1 MLRNVR
7 KITPLLRS
15 LLCGVAA
22 VSTVSISSGVLI
34 GCEDESKPEYFI
46 KRLDDPAMRPQAVKR
61 LVLFFEDAMTRA
73 DKDRTQPHVK
83 ELLDKIVPP
92 LTKTYMEGE
101 TIDDRT
107 KAEII
112 KLLADTRDE
121 RAKPAWIKAL
131 KDYKPN
137 VTESD
142 VRSAAKV
149 IAETGVKDP
158 EAMDAMIGV
167 FIKFE
172 AGSPKGSLI
181 YMDFRNAMVEVSSPS
196 WKPQLLER
204 LNRPMEKLEQSDRT
218 NEDKVTDYRNEQF
231 WQVTAAEILGN
242 IKATDAIKP
251 LFKTVVDPNKA
262 DIAATAIVAMVKMG
276 KDSMNTL
283 IDALLDKDADIKEF
297 AKAKIKNEKDANIS
311 VVRSAA
317 LVIGTIGRLDG
328 VEPLTLALDKADKN
342 DHVTRAIIAREMT
355 KCPVT
360 PQSIKTVVGVYES
373 MPPSA
378 VIPPGHVAVA
388 VLAESLAQFY
398 DPSVVDVLINR
409 VDNYKGEQED
419 RDVLR
424 DTALPTM
431 IKLMRKDQISLVEGA
446 IKKWAP
452 KPEEAKLEK
461 EALEKAKAV
470 LNACGDKTECYLAKL
485 EEAAVQEKGEQ
496 FQGIKSAYMLGI
508 LGSDKTRMEIVKR
521 FPNIKNAAIKF
532 TSGQALDFLAP
543 KGDQAAADEIGKQ
556 LEANVAKG
564 DHNLIAG
571 DAPLRQI
578 RFRLL
583 ARL

>member
-15 LLCGVAA
+15 LLCGMAA
-22 VSTVSISSGVLI
+22 VSTVAISSGVLI
-34 GCEDESKPEYFI
+34 GCEDESKPEYFV

-83 ELLDKIVPP
+83 ELLDKIVPA

-101 TIDDRT
+101 TVDDRT

-181 YMDFRNAMVEVSSPS
+181 YMDFRNALVEVSSPS

-218 NEDKVTDYRNEQF
+218 NEDKVTAYRNEQF

-317 LVIGTIGRLDG
+317 LVIGTIGRADG
-328 VEPLTLALDKADKN
+328 VQPLTLALEKADKN
-342 DHVTRAIIAREMT
+342 DHITRAIIAREMT
-355 KCPVT
+355 KCPGT
-360 PQSIKTVVGVYES
+360 PESIKTVIGVYES
-373 MPPSA
+373 MPTSA

-388 VLAESLAQFY
+388 VLAESMAQFY
-398 DPSVVDVLINR
+398 DPSVIDVLINR
-409 VDNYKGEQED
+409 VDSYRGEQED
-419 RDVLR
+419 KDVLR

-431 IKLMRKDQISLVEGA
+431 IKLMRKDQIALVEGA

-521 FPNIKNAAIKF
+521 FPAIKNAAIKF

-564 DHNLIAG
+564 DHNVIAG

-583 ARL
+583 SRL